1 MKSGRLLSVG
11 QGRRSRTRPDHPRP
25 NRVAVLRE
33 AKTKGSR
40 RLKAALLVPPSKI
53 HLELKPL
60 RKLAAAAAFFFFAAE
75 NGNLKIATFVKSGRH
90 WSRGSQSR
98 SRRECSC

>member
-1 MKSGRLLSVG
+1 M
-11 QGRRSRTRPDHPRP
+11 
-25 NRVAVLRE
+25 AVLRE

-53 HLELKPL
+53 HLDLKPL
-60 RKLAAAAAFFFFAAE
+60 RKLAAAAAASAASASFFFFAAE
-75 NGNLKIATFVKSGRH
+75 NANLKIATFVKSGHH